1 MRMSDKGRAYSRG
14 HEGTVLT
21 CYLDPV
27 GVPTI
32 GTGATLASPVARDFF
47 KGVLI
52 PGKTKI
58 SAREADKLFDAML
71 EHDYEPFVVDGMP
84 GANQHEFD
92 AGTDNVYNMGPATFG
107 WVWAKLWRAGK
118 KREAA
123 DYLARN
129 YHKAKGKVLAGL
141 VRRRKETAR
150 ILLEGIYPSDHVG
163 EGVQRKVRAKPST
176 KPDPVVKEAQEL
188 LTSRGFN
195 PGAIDGWMG
204 KKTKAA
210 LLAYQQA
217 HPHLVN
223 DSILG
228 PATLAQLRRDAQMA
242 GQVAKDAVT
251 KGGGGSI
258 FAGGLAFV
266 SGLPWGWI
274 VAAVIIGVIV
284 WGLWR
289 YRDVLTRRL
298 NSINK
303 TTVEV

>member
-1 MRMSDKGRAYSRG
+1 MRTSEKGRAYLRG

-32 GTGATLASPVARDFF
+32 GTGATLSSVVAFDFF

-52 PGKTKI
+52 PGRTKI
-58 SAREADKLFDAML
+58 TEREADKLLNAML
-71 EHDYEPFVVDGMP
+71 EHEYEPYVVKGMP

-92 AGTDNVYNMGPATFG
+92 AGVDNSYNMGPRTFD
-107 WVWAKLWRAGK
+107 WKWAKLWRAGK
-118 KREAA
+118 KRAAA

-150 ILLEGIYPSDHVG
+150 ILLEGVYPPQHAG
-163 EGVQRKVRAKPST
+163 EGVKRTKRAKPAAS
-176 KPDPVVKEAQEL
+176 PDPVVKEAQEL

-195 PGAIDGWMG
+195 PGVIDGWMG
-204 KKTKAA
+204 EKTKAA

-223 DSILG
+223 DGILG

-242 GQVAKDAVT
+242 GKVAKDAVT
-251 KGGGGSI
+251 KGGGGSL

-274 VAAVIIGVIV
+274 VFAIVVGVIA
-284 WGLWR
+284 WSLWR
-289 YRDVLTRRL
+289 YRDVLARRL
-298 NSINK
+298 NTINK
-303 TTVEV
+303 TVVDV